1 MPRQGPK
8 EWWPGRKQ
16 GLSRLSANVGRR
28 VRLVRSVDRFPD
40 FSVLEGKTGTVV
52 LADMEEIW
60 VRMDEFIAGAEQW
73 DNQVQWSH
81 SNDTFDDFEKDTRF
95 LT

>member
-1 MPRQGPK
+1 MVLLRD
-8 EWWPGRKQ
+8 
-16 GLSRLSANVGRR
+16 L
-28 VRLVRSVDRFPD
+28 DRFPD

-52 LADMEEIW
+52 FADMEEIR

-73 DNQVQWSH
+73 DNEVHWSQN
-81 SNDTFDDFEKDTRF
+81 NDTFEDFEKDTRF